1 MTLGLD
7 IFLGV
12 VYKCQRCGRFHDDQ
26 DEARICCAT
35 ETRAVWI
42 CPVCLKKYFSP
53 NDALYC
59 LQLCLEKKRAA
70 ETALCPVCG
79 EELSVADNDNAFFCT
94 TASCERFMLT
104 TPPEVRKL
112 WQKIAS

>member
-1 MTLGLD
+1 MTQLE

-12 VYKCQRCGRFHDDQ
+12 VYKCSRCGRFHADQ
-26 DEARICCAT
+26 DAARQCCAP

-70 ETALCPVCG
+70 ETAFCPACG
-79 EELSVADNDNAFFCT
+79 AELSVQDNAFFCT
-94 TASCERFMLT
+94 QASCECFMLT
-104 TPPEVRKL
+104 TPVEVR
-112 WQKIAS
+112 